1 MQNPIQNE
9 DKLGNGSTEDLS
21 RNGGLQVTQANILF
35 GFAIALA
42 LLIAYQVR
50 DVLLLI
56 YVSALF
62 AVVLMPVIH
71 GIMRL
76 KIGNHSPGRG
86 LSIFLLLLVV
96 VASALLFFAF
106 AIPPVAHDLQE
117 FAKALPWRGPQ
128 MLSRLKGLPFSSHVD
143 IDALNAKMQGYASNL
158 AEYIILSVSS
168 WASGLLDVIAAMV
181 LTVYF
186 MLEGEI
192 AYRWVLSLFPREMRM
207 RLDDTLKIAKDR
219 MGRWLLAQGVLM
231 LILGVA
237 STIAFVLL
245 KIRYAYALGVLMG
258 VLNIIPVVGA
268 MVSMA
273 LVLLVA
279 AVDSGAKALGALIF
293 YLVYAQ
299 IENSYLT
306 PRIMQTHVDLAG
318 LGVLIALLLGSKL
331 AGVVGAMVAVPTAV
345 LLAVLIQEY
354 LVKNDPLVRLAEK
367 AP

>member
-1 MQNPIQNE
+1 
-9 DKLGNGSTEDLS
+9 
-21 RNGGLQVTQANILF
+21 
-35 GFAIALA
+35 
-42 LLIAYQVR
+42 
-50 DVLLLI
+50 
-56 YVSALF
+56 
-62 AVVLMPVIH
+62 MPVIH

-76 KIGNHSPGRG
+76 KIGKHSPGRG
-86 LSIFLLLLVV
+86 LSIFLLMMIVV
-96 VASALLFFAF
+96 TSAVLFFAF

-128 MLSRLKGLPFSSHVD
+128 VLSRLRGLPFSSHID
-143 IDALNAKMQGYASNL
+143 IVALNARVQGYASNL
-158 AEYIILSVSS
+158 AEYIIRSVSS
-168 WASGLLDVIAAMV
+168 WASGLLDVIATIV

-186 MLEGEI
+186 MLEGDI
-192 AYRWVLSLFPREMRM
+192 AYRWALSIFPRETRL
-207 RLDDTLKIAKDR
+207 RLDDTLKIAKAR
-219 MGRWLLAQGVLM
+219 LGRWLLAQGLLM
-231 LILGVA
+231 LILGVS

-279 AVDSGAKALGALIF
+279 AVDSGAKVLGALIF

-331 AGVVGAMVAVPTAV
+331 AGIAGAMVAVPTAV

-367 AP
+367 GP

>member
-1 MQNPIQNE
+1 MQTESKQPE
-9 DKLGNGSTEDLS
+9 NGAKDAG
-21 RNGGLQVTQANILF
+21 RNGGLTTVHANILF
-35 GFAIALA
+35 AFAIGLA
-42 LLIAYQVR
+42 LFFAYEVR
-50 DVLLLI
+50 TILLLV

-62 AVVLMPVIH
+62 AVVLMPVIQ
-71 GIMRL
+71 GIMQL
-76 KIGNHSPGRG
+76 KFGKRSPGRG
-86 LSIFLLLLVV
+86 LSIFLLLLL
-96 VASALLFFAF
+96 VAGSATVFFAF
-106 AIPPVAHDLQE
+106 AIPPVVHDLQE
-117 FAKALPWRGPQ
+117 FTKVLPSRGPE
-128 MLSRLKGLPFSSHVD
+128 MLSRLRNLPFSSHLD
-143 IDALNAKMQGYASNL
+143 IGALNAKVQGYASNL
-158 AEYIILSVSS
+158 AEYVLLSVSA
-168 WASGLLDVIAAMV
+168 WAGGLLDIITTIV

-186 MLEGEI
+186 MLEGDI
-192 AYRWVLSLFPREMRM
+192 AYRWVLSLFPREIRT
-207 RLDDTLKIAKDR
+207 RLDDTLKIAKAR
-219 MGRWLLAQGVLM
+219 MGRWLLAQGLLM

-279 AVDSGAKALGALIF
+279 AVDSGGKALAALIF

-318 LGVLIALLLGSKL
+318 LAVLIALLLGSKL
-331 AGVVGAMVAVPTAV
+331 GGIAGAMVAVPTAV

-354 LVKNDPLVRLAEK
+354 LVQNDPLVRLAEK
-367 AP
+367 MS

>member
-1 MQNPIQNE
+1 MPTEGKPEN
-9 DKLGNGSTEDLS
+9 NGADQVSP
-21 RNGGLQVTQANILF
+21 RNGGIKAVHADILF
-35 GFAIALA
+35 AFGIALA
-42 LLIAYQVR
+42 LFLAYQVR
-50 DVLLLI
+50 EILLLI

-76 KIGNHSPGRG
+76 KIGKRSPGRG
-86 LSIFLLLLVV
+86 LSIFLLLLMVIG
-96 VASALLFFAF
+96 SAIVFFVF

-117 FAKALPWRGPQ
+117 FAKALPWKGPQ
-128 MLSRLKGLPFSSHVD
+128 ILLRLRKLPFSSHLD
-143 IDALNAKMQGYASNL
+143 IAALNAKIQGYASNL
-158 AEYIILSVSS
+158 AEYVLLSVSA
-168 WASGLLDVIAAMV
+168 WASGLLNVIATIV

-186 MLEGEI
+186 MLEGDI
-192 AYRWVLSLFPREMRM
+192 AYRWVLSLFPRETRM
-207 RLDDTLKIAKDR
+207 RLDDTLKIAKAR
-219 MGRWLLAQGVLM
+219 MGRWLLAQGLLM
-231 LILGVA
+231 LILGVS
-237 STIAFVLL
+237 STIVFVML

-258 VLNIIPVVGA
+258 VLNLIPVVGA

-279 AVDSGAKALGALIF
+279 AVDSGTKVLGALIF
-293 YLVYAQ
+293 YIIYAQ

-331 AGVVGAMVAVPTAV
+331 AGIAGAMVAVPTAV

-354 LVKNDPLVRLAEK
+354 LVKHDPLVRLARD